1 MKILPAL
8 LLASLAL
15 AACGDKTE
23 PKPDPAKAAPSGEAA
38 KPASSAGAPAA
49 APAEKG
55 GGW

>member
-15 AACGDKTE
+15 VACGDKTE
-23 PKPDPAKAAPSGEAA
+23 PKPDPAKAAPSGAA
-38 KPASSAGAPAA
+38 AQPSAAPAA
-49 APAEKG
+49 APADKG